1 MLKIETTGN
10 YPKKR
15 VFIQGFTVS
24 SGAQVMPFSLFSLGL
39 LSSSFCIE
47 NGENNE
53 KSNHM
58 LSATSD
64 IDLEFLTNFLNVKI
78 AMSVVPEGAV
88 TNFRTFVIYS
98 RNQMLGGF
106 EVDRL
111 CPIFLSS
118 IESTL
123 LFIRQTQSFLKCL
136 CKQNIFECP
145 RKSS

>member
-1 MLKIETTGN
+1 MNTANLTAKSCGAEPPSTKQRAIGDDIHFNDFLYIRLHNAENRNNRGL
-10 YPKKR
+10 PKKK

-58 LSATSD
+58 FRATSD
-64 IDLEFLTNFLNVKI
+64 IELEFLTNFLNVEI
-78 AMSVVPEGAV
+78 AKSVVPEGAV

-98 RNQMLGGF
+98 RNQMLGGL
-106 EVDRL
+106 R
-111 CPIFLSS
+111 
-118 IESTL
+118 
-123 LFIRQTQSFLKCL
+123 
-136 CKQNIFECP
+136 
-145 RKSS
+145 